1 MKTVGGCPTTAF
13 PSIEGMNGFHCGYAG
28 GKSVKSDQTRSAE
41 ALISIRVSRRYI
53 AS

>member
-13 PSIEGMNGFHCGYAG
+13 PSIERMNGLHCGYA

-41 ALISIRVSRRYI
+41 ALISIRVSRWYI